1 MVQQRKQKRWR
12 RTTNMGKMKTGDQEK
27 IRQFKQEIKDIKKD
41 LKDTFAELEEP
52 EPKKKTPVWIII
64 VIAAAVFLAA
74 AGYLLIRSGII

>member
-1 MVQQRKQKRWR
+1 
-12 RTTNMGKMKTGDQEK
+12 MGKMKTGDQEK

-41 LKDTFAELEEP
+41 LKDTFADLEEP